1 MGAEQGECA
10 AAAERKESG
19 ASQYG
24 VEDESG
30 GSDHDARQRAG
41 APTQVRSFSSSFP
54 LFFAFGLLS
63 RAGGATGSS
72 RQGRKS
78 GSHSLKRLFFSYD
91 PLLFRRPCSSILV
104 SFLHRFPA

>member
-1 MGAEQGECA
+1 MGVEQGECA

-30 GSDHDARQRAG
+30 GSDDDARQRAG

-54 LFFAFGLLS
+54 LFFAFGLLL
-63 RAGGATGSS
+63 RAEGQWWSS
-72 RQGRKS
+72 HQGRKS
-78 GSHSLKRLFFSYD
+78 GS
-91 PLLFRRPCSSILV
+91 CS
-104 SFLHRFPA
+104 